1 LNVDLA
7 APPLPR
13 SLSREGRGRFSLSLD
28 GGEAS
33 GQREVG
39 ERVFAKYSP
48 YLIAEPIEVSKSQP
62 PISTGTSKNLCSK
75 RRSVI
80 SVSFLQ
86 RLVRSMQTAV

>member
-1 LNVDLA
+1 
-7 APPLPR
+7 
-13 SLSREGRGRFSLSLD
+13 
-28 GGEAS
+28 
-33 GQREVG
+33 
-39 ERVFAKYSP
+39 VFAKYSP

-86 RLVRSMQTAV
+86 RLVRSMQTAVEKITIQLSTLRTEP